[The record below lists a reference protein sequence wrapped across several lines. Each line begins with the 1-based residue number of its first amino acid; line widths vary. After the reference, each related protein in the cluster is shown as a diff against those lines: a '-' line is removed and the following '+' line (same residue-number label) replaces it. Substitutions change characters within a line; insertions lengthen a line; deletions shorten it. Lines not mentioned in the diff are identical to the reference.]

1 MTSDVTT
8 ATPRAAASRVAPA
21 DRPREKL
28 ARTGATG
35 LGDNE
40 LLALV
45 LGQGTRGMSALGLA
59 TALLERVGG
68 VGALPGVTLEDL
80 RLVAGVGRARAGQV
94 VAAVELGRRT
104 VSPSGDRRRFKTPR
118 DVADWLLPRF
128 GGQPV
133 EQFGVVL
140 LDARHGLMAARLV
153 SSGSLDAST
162 VHPREVFRH
171 AIVGR
176 AAAVVLFHNH
186 PSGDPEP
193 SREDVALTRR
203 MVAAATVLGI
213 EVIDHIVLGASRYFS
228 FRETSRL

>member
-1 MTSDVTT
+1 M
-8 ATPRAAASRVAPA
+8 ALA

-28 ARTGATG
+28 ARAGVAG

-40 LLALV
+40 LLAVV
-45 LGQGTRGMSALGLA
+45 LGQGTRDTSALVLA
-59 TALLERVGG
+59 TTLLDRVGG
-68 VGALPGVTLEDL
+68 VGALPGVSLEEL
-80 RLVAGVGRARAGQV
+80 RLVAGIGRARAGQV

-104 VSPSGDRRRFKTPR
+104 LTPSDERQRFKTPK
-118 DVADWLLPRF
+118 DVAEWLLPRF

-140 LDARHGLMAARLV
+140 LDARHGLIAARLV

-176 AAAVVLFHNH
+176 AAAVILFHNH

-193 SREDVALTRR
+193 SREDVGLTRR
-203 MVAAATVLGI
+203 LVAAATVLGI
-213 EVIDHIVLGASRYFS
+213 EVIDHIVLGSGRYFS

>member
-1 MTSDVTT
+1 M
-8 ATPRAAASRVAPA
+8 ALA

-28 ARTGATG
+28 ARAGVAS

-40 LLALV
+40 LLAVV
-45 LGQGTRGMSALGLA
+45 LGQGTRGTSALVLA
-59 TALLERVGG
+59 TTLLDRVGG
-68 VGALPGVTLEDL
+68 IGALPGVSLDEL
-80 RLVAGVGRARAGQV
+80 RLVAGIGRARAGQV

-104 VSPSGDRRRFKTPR
+104 LTPSDERQRFKTPR
-118 DVADWLLPRF
+118 DVAEWLLPRF

-140 LDARHGLMAARLV
+140 LDARHGLVAARLV

-176 AAAVVLFHNH
+176 AAAVILFHNH

-203 MVAAATVLGI
+203 LVAAATVLGI
-213 EVIDHIVLGASRYFS
+213 EVIDHIVLGSGRYFS

>member
-1 MTSDVTT
+1 
-8 ATPRAAASRVAPA
+8 
-21 DRPREKL
+21 
-28 ARTGATG
+28 
-35 LGDNE
+35 
-40 LLALV
+40 
-45 LGQGTRGMSALGLA
+45 
-59 TALLERVGG
+59 
-68 VGALPGVTLEDL
+68 L
-80 RLVAGVGRARAGQV
+80 RLVAGIGRARAGQV
-94 VAAVELGRRT
+94 AAAVELGRRT
-104 VSPSGDRRRFKTPR
+104 LTPSDERQRFKTPK
-118 DVADWLLPRF
+118 DVAEWLLPRF

-140 LDARHGLMAARLV
+140 LDARHGLVAARLV

-176 AAAVVLFHNH
+176 AAAVILFHNH

-203 MVAAATVLGI
+203 LVAAATVLGI
-213 EVIDHIVLGASRYFS
+213 EVIDHIVLGSGRYFS

>member
-1 MTSDVTT
+1 M
-8 ATPRAAASRVAPA
+8 ALA

-28 ARTGATG
+28 ARAGVAG

-40 LLALV
+40 LLAVV
-45 LGQGTRGMSALGLA
+45 LGQGTRGTSALVLA
-59 TALLERVGG
+59 TTLLDRVGG
-68 VGALPGVTLEDL
+68 IGALPGVSLEEL
-80 RLVAGVGRARAGQV
+80 RLVAGIGRARAGQV
-94 VAAVELGRRT
+94 AAAVELGRRT
-104 VSPSGDRRRFKTPR
+104 LTPSDERQRFKTPR
-118 DVADWLLPRF
+118 DVAEWLLPRF

-140 LDARHGLMAARLV
+140 LDARHGLVAARLV

-176 AAAVVLFHNH
+176 AAAVILFHNH

-203 MVAAATVLGI
+203 LVAAATVLGI
-213 EVIDHIVLGASRYFS
+213 EVIDHIVLGSGRYFS

>member
-1 MTSDVTT
+1 M
-8 ATPRAAASRVAPA
+8 ALA

-28 ARTGATG
+28 ARAGVAG

-40 LLALV
+40 LLAVV
-45 LGQGTRGMSALGLA
+45 LGQGTRGTSALVLA
-59 TALLERVGG
+59 TTLLDRVGG
-68 VGALPGVTLEDL
+68 IGALPGVSLEEL
-80 RLVAGVGRARAGQV
+80 RLVAGIGRARAGQV
-94 VAAVELGRRT
+94 AAAVELGRRT
-104 VSPSGDRRRFKTPR
+104 LTPSDERQRFKTPK
-118 DVADWLLPRF
+118 DVAEWLLPRF

-140 LDARHGLMAARLV
+140 LDARHGLIAARLV

-176 AAAVVLFHNH
+176 AAAVILFHNH

-193 SREDVALTRR
+193 SREDVGLTRR
-203 MVAAATVLGI
+203 LVAAATVLGI
-213 EVIDHIVLGASRYFS
+213 EVIDHIVLGSGRYFS